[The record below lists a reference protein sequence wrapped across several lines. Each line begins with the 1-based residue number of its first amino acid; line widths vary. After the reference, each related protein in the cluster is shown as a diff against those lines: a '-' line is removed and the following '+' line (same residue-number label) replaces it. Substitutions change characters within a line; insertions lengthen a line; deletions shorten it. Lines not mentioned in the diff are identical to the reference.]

1 MVTKININ
9 FNIKSCFVRRLYSHW
24 TVFLINNLYFS
35 NFNVCCKIKF
45 QVDDKRR
52 LKPKKDNLGPAPLW
66 IKLGGKTSQLDRNE
80 ILKAA
85 RQFKSSIKF
94 KNVFIIPDLSV
105 CQRKRL
111 NELKVIRN
119 ELNNKISNSSYAVNS
134 YYGIRNNKVIKLSKD
149 VYEDTESIKKLK
161 LHTLSEEII
170 AQKEFLINSL
180 EKVRSE
186 FMDLISSS
194 QITINNNNEV
204 IKTLTE
210 TVVLVHNRTK
220 DLYNISDEKFTFNYA
235 II

>member
-1 MVTKININ
+1 MDLFFKLIGD
-9 FNIKSCFVRRLYSHW
+9 
-24 TVFLINNLYFS
+24 INNLYFS

-52 LKPKKDNLGPAPLW
+52 LKPNKDNLGPAPLW

-134 YYGIRNNKVIKLSKD
+134 YYGIRNNKVIKLNKD
-149 VYEDTESIKKLK
+149 VFEDTGSTKTLK
-161 LHTLSEEII
+161 LHILFEEIRV
-170 AQKEFLINSL
+170 KNKFL
-180 EKVRSE
+180 
-186 FMDLISSS
+186 
-194 QITINNNNEV
+194 NN
-204 IKTLTE
+204 K
-210 TVVLVHNRTK
+210 
-220 DLYNISDEKFTFNYA
+220 
-235 II
+235 